1 LFTLKTHL
9 THSAMAGSTP
19 KTSIAELVKA
29 ECEKH
34 FAPTQFIECIDESD
48 GCGAK
53 LLLTI
58 VSDASFEKV
67 PPLQRHRKIQKVL
80 KDASLGMDLIHAL
93 TIQAWTVA
101 QWEKRKADQ

>member
-1 LFTLKTHL
+1 MFQK
-9 THSAMAGSTP
+9 
-19 KTSIAELVKA
+19 
-29 ECEKH
+29 CEKH